1 MSELL
6 NYLQFAKEEIKR
18 VNYLL
23 SFAEITTF
31 AKF

>member
-1 MSELL
+1 MPDLL
-6 NYLQFAKEEIKR
+6 NYFHFAKEEIKR